1 MSLMEDSLGTF
12 LNKVSGTKNTT
23 PAAGSVS
30 ALAAS
35 LGISL
40 VVLAGNLTIGR
51 QKYMNLP
58 EEVKKEIEESYE
70 GITSAGQR
78 LQELIDEDKRAYDQV
93 ISAFKRHKEG
103 KTDLKEKERE
113 LELADKGALEV
124 PLQIA
129 RESLKALKLME
140 PLVKYGNPNCRADL
154 AVSIINLH
162 AGLEGALAIAASNL
176 NNLREEE
183 EKGRKYEEGE
193 KLSLEAHRL
202 KKELLGKLSLKLFYH
217 YNQINRGGNDI

>member
-1 MSLMEDSLGTF
+1 LSLMEDSLNTF
-12 LNKVSGTKNTT
+12 LKKVSGTKNTT

-30 ALAAS
+30 ALVAS

-40 VVLAGNLTIGR
+40 AVLAGNLTIGR
-51 QKYMNLP
+51 QKYMDLP
-58 EEVKKEIEESYE
+58 EEVKKDLKESYE

-78 LQELIDEDKRAYDQV
+78 LQKLVDEDKRAYDRV

-103 KTDLKEKERE
+103 KTDLKERERE
-113 LELADKGALEV
+113 LEQADKGALEV

-140 PLVKYGNPNCRADL
+140 PFVKYGNPNCRADL

-176 NNLREEE
+176 KNLKDEE
-183 EKGRKYEEGE
+183 EKVQKHKEWE
-193 KLSLEAHRL
+193 KLKFEGKQLR
-202 KKELLGKLSLKLFYH
+202 KELLEKV
-217 YNQINRGGNDI
+217 QE